1 MNPLMAIGGRMAI
14 KKVSQHMKIAD
25 FCVILQLE

>member
-1 MNPLMAIGGRMAI
+1 MAIGYRMAI